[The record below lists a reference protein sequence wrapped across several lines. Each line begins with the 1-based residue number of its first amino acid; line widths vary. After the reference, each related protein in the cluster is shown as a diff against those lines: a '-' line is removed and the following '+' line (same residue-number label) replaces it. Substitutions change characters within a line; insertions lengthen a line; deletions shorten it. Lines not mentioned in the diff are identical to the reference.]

1 MTMRIVT
8 LGVAAVLALVIG
20 LGVGYVL
27 WGVRVTDLTRE
38 LQQQRSEYEFRLAE
52 QERRAKAAEDR
63 ARQEAEASKVLE
75 DELHRVHPQK

>member
-1 MTMRIVT
+1 MRIVT

-27 WGVRVTDLTRE
+27 WGVRVTDLTRA

-52 QERRAKAAEDR
+52 QERRAKAAEEH
-63 ARQEAEASKVLE
+63 ARQAADASKVLE